1 MSHESE
7 SQRTR
12 TTSPGRQSVSQTPQQ
27 AGDPSGAA
35 AHPLLDLQRLAGN
48 RAVQRLV
55 AGDGSGRP
63 ARLQRMVIQRV
74 LSPST
79 AAMGRKATGDL
90 MSKWAGATLA
100 TDAAKNQ
107 ITSVNKSVSDLLE
120 PITSVSMTLY
130 IAETE
135 PAPGG
140 GGNAAQSGTAE
151 PPANSGPVSLPPSPT
166 QQSEE

>member
-1 MSHESE
+1 MTQDAGSR
-7 SQRTR
+7 RTHGPSR
-12 TTSPGRQSVSQTPQQ
+12 DRQPAARRPHQT
-27 AGDPSGAA
+27 GDPSRAVP
-35 AHPLLDLQRLAGN
+35 HPLLDLQRLAGN

-100 TDAAKNQ
+100 TDAVKNQ
-107 ITSVNKSVSDLLE
+107 ITSVNKTVSDLLE